1 MNNGFILLHR
11 KFLKWEWYSN
21 TNDRLVFIHC
31 LLSANWE
38 DGWFEGVNIP
48 RGSFATSYK
57 NLAKEIG
64 ISVQSLRT
72 SLKHLKS
79 TNNITHETNKQF
91 SIITINNYN
100 KYQLDNTLSNKRL
113 TNEQQT
119 INNNII
125 NNNERNKEKENNNKY
140 IVEIIDHLNL
150 RTGQHYKTTTQ
161 KTRELIKARLNEKFT
176 IDDFKVV
183 IDKMCVEWMNTD
195 MQKYLRP
202 ETLFGTKFESYLNR
216 EVKQTTKNIT
226 LTTEEIENIFG

>member
-21 TNDRLVFIHC
+21 INDRLVFIHC

-38 DGWFEGVNIP
+38 DGWFEGVKIP

-72 SLKHLKS
+72 SLEHLKS
-79 TNNITHETNKQF
+79 TSNITHETNRQF

-100 KYQLDNTLSNKRL
+100 KYQIDNIQTNKRL

-125 NNNERNKEKENNNKY
+125 KNNKEELNKESISKDIQKKVFKKPSIEEIQKYCNERNNNVDADRFYNFYESKGWMVGKNKMKDWKAAVRTWEQKEDKLPSWWNKDFKER
-140 IVEIIDHLNL
+140 E
-150 RTGQHYKTTTQ
+150 RTEDEERQLQ
-161 KTRELIKARLNEKFT
+161 ELIRGN
-176 IDDFKVV
+176 
-183 IDKMCVEWMNTD
+183 
-195 MQKYLRP
+195 
-202 ETLFGTKFESYLNR
+202 
-216 EVKQTTKNIT
+216 
-226 LTTEEIENIFG
+226 